1 MSGPG
6 TDVVHGDGAS
16 TGLAVTSESQT
27 PDAYRT
33 RADNVF
39 MSFAVTGE
47 SHTLDAYRARGGYE
61 ALAKALTTLQP
72 KDVEQEVTVS
82 GLRGRGGA
90 NFPVGAKW
98 SFVNKQSPVVY
109 LCCNADEGEPGT
121 FKDRWILEHSPHQLI
136 EGMLLA
142 AFALRARN
150 AFVYIRGEFDLA
162 LRRLRGALDE
172 ARAARLVGERILD
185 SAFACDIV
193 VHRGAGAYVCG
204 EESSLLN
211 SLEGRKGYPRNKP
224 PFPAIKGLYGAP
236 TVVNNVE
243 TLASVPW
250 IMARGGAAYAALG
263 AKANPGHRLFGISGH
278 VNRPGLYERPTG
290 YPMKR
295 IIFED
300 AGGILGGKS
309 LKAVIPGGS
318 STPVLT
324 AAEIETLTL
333 DAASLQQ
340 AGSMLGSGGII
351 VVAEGTC
358 MVRLL
363 QVLTRFYSH
372 ESCGQCTPCRE
383 GTAWMDDIMSR
394 IVDGRG
400 HVDDLANLQVIPEGI
415 FGNTLCALGDAA
427 AMPVL
432 SFVKKFRSEFDYF
445 VAHGRSLNDGRL
457 EV

>member
-1 MSGPG
+1 MS
-6 TDVVHGDGAS
+6 A
-16 TGLAVTSESQT
+16 Q
-27 PDAYRT
+27 
-33 RADNVF
+33 VF
-39 MSFAVTGE
+39 FTFAVTAD
-47 SHTLDAYRARGGYE
+47 SHTLAAYRDRGGYQ
-61 ALAKALTTLQP
+61 ALAKALATMQP
-72 KDVEQEVTVS
+72 KEVEREVAAS

-98 SFVNKQSPVVY
+98 SFVNRSSGPVY

-136 EGMLLA
+136 EGVLLA
-142 AFALRARN
+142 AYALGARH
-150 AFVYIRGEFDLA
+150 AFIYIRGEFDLP
-162 LRRLRGALDE
+162 LRRLQAALDE
-172 ARAARLVGERILD
+172 ARRAGLLGEAILA
-185 SAFACDIV
+185 SSFACDII

-204 EESSLLN
+204 EESSLIN

-224 PFPAIKGLYGAP
+224 PFPAIKGLYNAP

-243 TLASVPW
+243 SLANVPW
-250 IMARGGAAYAALG
+250 IIANGGAAYATLG
-263 AKANPGHRLFGISGH
+263 HPQNPGCRLFGVSGH
-278 VNRPGLYERPTG
+278 VNRPGMFERPTG
-290 YPMKR
+290 YSMR
-295 IIFED
+295 QLIFED
-300 AGGILGGKS
+300 AGGVLAGKP

-333 DAASLQQ
+333 DAPALQQ

-351 VVAEGTC
+351 VIAEGTC

-383 GTAWMDDIMSR
+383 GTPWMNRLLTR
-394 IVDGRG
+394 IIAGAG
-400 HVDDLANLQVIPEGI
+400 HPDDLDALQAIPEGI
-415 FGNTLCALGDAA
+415 LGNTLCALGDAA

-432 SFVKKFRSEFDYF
+432 SFLKKFRPEFEHF
-445 VAHGRSLNDGRL
+445 IAHGRSLHDGRL
-457 EV
+457 EA